1 MEKETGEKWAIAIAL
16 VVIVVSFKLIFNKGV
31 EHDMQEKSRVESLEK
46 AALKADSL
54 EDIVSIYDIQD
65 PTCDT
70 EIDADVKEF
79 TAYFRK
85 SFSEDNLKNVVIT
98 GTPGEG
104 KKLHWSIKVKD
115 WEQSFRVTKTMR
127 WLV

>member
-16 VVIVVSFKLIFNKGV
+16 VVIVVASKILFNKGA

-85 SFSEDNLKNVVIT
+85 SFSENNLKNVVIT
-98 GTPGEG
+98 GAPGKG

>member
-115 WEQSFRVTKTMR
+115 
-127 WLV
+127 